1 MGRLD
6 NKKIVVCGGSTGI
19 GHAVSVLAAK
29 EGALVLN
36 LDLQEADHFK
46 TYNCNLT
53 DISSARDAVGSLLSD
68 YGHVD
73 GMVNAVRLRDRRIGD
88 TLESMTNRIIDEVR
102 VCLGP
107 LDPLAES
114 MASKEGG
121 SIVHI
126 SSILG
131 QLISVENELSYHCGK
146 AMMEQVTRYYACLYG
161 RSGVRVNAVKPGL
174 ISRGSREIAS
184 NHEGTSLYQRLATR
198 IPSPATASPD
208 DVAHVVVFLLSD
220 NSFFLNGETIT
231 IDGGQS
237 IQELTSVLNEG

>member
-36 LDLQEADHFK
+36 LDIQEADQFK

-107 LDPLAES
+107 LDPLAKAWPARKAEVL
-114 MASKEGG
+114 
-121 SIVHI
+121 SIFP
-126 SSILG
+126 
-131 QLISVENELSYHCGK
+131 QF
-146 AMMEQVTRYYACLYG
+146 
-161 RSGVRVNAVKPGL
+161 
-174 ISRGSREIAS
+174 
-184 NHEGTSLYQRLATR
+184 LA
-198 IPSPATASPD
+198 
-208 DVAHVVVFLLSD
+208 
-220 NSFFLNGETIT
+220 N
-231 IDGGQS
+231 
-237 IQELTSVLNEG
+237 

>member
-19 GHAVSVLAAK
+19 GHAVSVLAEK
-29 EGALVLN
+29 EGATVLN
-36 LDLQEADHFK
+36 LDLQGTDEFK
-46 TYNCNLT
+46 TYKCNLT
-53 DISSARDAVGSLLSD
+53 DLASTCDAIDTLLSD
-68 YGHVD
+68 HSTID

-174 ISRGSREIAS
+174 ISRDSREIAS
-184 NHEGTSLYQRLATR
+184 NHEGTSLYQRLATK
-198 IPSPATASPD
+198 IPSPATASPE
-208 DVAHVVVFLLSD
+208 DVAHVVIFLLSD
-220 NSFFLNGETIT
+220 SSFFINGETIT